1 MVLSLIL
8 FSVVIALVIYYIFVL
23 KQRYQFFSDR
33 HVRTP
38 PFQFFFGHMRTLW
51 NADSFHRQLESWT
64 KEYGKIY
71 GIYEGSLPTFIVSDP
86 DFLREVFI
94 KQFNVFHARKSSILD
109 DLSHNIFSTSGS
121 KWRRQRHVVSPAFSP
136 TKLKS
141 MSPLINGCID
151 DAMNKLIEHVEKG
164 DQFNIY
170 TYYKRMTM
178 DAICKY
184 SLYQNVVLV

>member
-1 MVLSLIL
+1 MVLSWIL
-8 FSVVIALVIYYIFVL
+8 FSIVIGLVMFYIFLL

-33 HVRTP
+33 LIPTP

-51 NADSFHRQLESWT
+51 NAKSLHRQLESWT

-71 GIYEGSLPTFIVSDP
+71 GIYEGSLATFVVSDP

-94 KQFNVFHARKSSILD
+94 KQFNVFHARNASILD
-109 DLSHNIFSTSGS
+109 DISHHIFTTYGST
-121 KWRRQRHVVSPAFSP
+121 WRRQRQVVSPAFSP

-151 DAMNKLIEHVEKG
+151 DAMNNLIEHVEKG

-184 SLYQNVVLV
+184 SRSKCSSN